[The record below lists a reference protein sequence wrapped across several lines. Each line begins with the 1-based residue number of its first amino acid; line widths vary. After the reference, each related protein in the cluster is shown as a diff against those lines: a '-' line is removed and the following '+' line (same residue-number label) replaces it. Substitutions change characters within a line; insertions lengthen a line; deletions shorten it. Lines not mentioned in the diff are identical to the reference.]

1 MRVLNF
7 GSLNLDYVYQVEH
20 FVQPGETLSVVSQSV
35 NAGGKGLNQSVALAK
50 AGAEVCHAGCIGTGG
65 DLLLDLLNENGVGTE
80 YLRAVPSI
88 QGNAVIQVNPEG
100 QNCILLF
107 GGSNQCITDEQIE
120 QTMKGFAPGD
130 WLVLQNEVNNLPRI
144 VDVGYA
150 RGMKIV
156 LNPSPCNEKLKEV
169 DFGKLS
175 WLLVNEIEAEQLS
188 GSREPEKAWQLL
200 HVKYPALSLL
210 VTLGSEGSVAF
221 TKEKTVC
228 QPAFP
233 VRAVDTTAA
242 GDTFTGYFI
251 SGLMENHS
259 LSDCMLLASMAAAIS
274 VTRPGAAQ
282 SIPGKVEVEK
292 ALLTGISPCTHWE

>member
-20 FVQPGETLSVVSQSV
+20 FVQPGETLSAASQSV

-120 QTMKGFAPGD
+120 QTMKGFA
-130 WLVLQNEVNNLPRI
+130 
-144 VDVGYA
+144 
-150 RGMKIV
+150 
-156 LNPSPCNEKLKEV
+156 
-169 DFGKLS
+169 
-175 WLLVNEIEAEQLS
+175 S
-188 GSREPEKAWQLL
+188 G
-200 HVKYPALSLL
+200 
-210 VTLGSEGSVAF
+210 
-221 TKEKTVC
+221 
-228 QPAFP
+228 
-233 VRAVDTTAA
+233 
-242 GDTFTGYFI
+242 
-251 SGLMENHS
+251 
-259 LSDCMLLASMAAAIS
+259 
-274 VTRPGAAQ
+274 
-282 SIPGKVEVEK
+282 
-292 ALLTGISPCTHWE
+292 